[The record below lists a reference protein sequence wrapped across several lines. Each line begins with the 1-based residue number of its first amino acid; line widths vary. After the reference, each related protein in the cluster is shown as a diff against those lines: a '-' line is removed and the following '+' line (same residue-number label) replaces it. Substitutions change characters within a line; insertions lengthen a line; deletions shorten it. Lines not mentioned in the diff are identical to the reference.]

1 MKNRSW
7 ILLLMSLFLVC
18 PLFADE
24 EPIDMDEEPSTD
36 RWNRGN
42 RSIDYRPLVS
52 HDGDILYIYSEVPLV
67 GLRVMLKDMNGM
79 IVYSNV
85 ASIASKEK
93 IALPLMIGSGSYII
107 ELNES
112 CSHNVLYGYMTIN
125 LYRS

>member
-24 EPIDMDEEPSTD
+24 EPSTD
-36 RWNRGN
+36 RWNRGD

-67 GLRVMLKDMNGM
+67 GLRVTVKDMNGM
-79 IVYSNV
+79 VVYSNV
-85 ASIASKEK
+85 LSITGGDKVVLDLDVVGGEFLL
-93 IALPLMIGSGSYII
+93 I
-107 ELNES
+107 LNDNNR
-112 CSHNVLYGYMTIN
+112 CLYGIFSLT
-125 LYRS
+125 

>member
-36 RWNRGN
+36 RWNRGD

-52 HDGDILYIYSEVPLV
+52 HDGDILYIYSEV
-67 GLRVMLKDMNGM
+67 
-79 IVYSNV
+79 
-85 ASIASKEK
+85 A
-93 IALPLMIGSGSYII
+93 
-107 ELNES
+107 
-112 CSHNVLYGYMTIN
+112 
-125 LYRS
+125 